1 MGLDHGLG
9 GGSSWSCLSPAAGI
23 GAMAHHAC
31 TALRLRL
38 RLRLLQLTGSCGLVQ
53 QRSDRHRADAPR
65 SGGDV
70 AAAPLAP

>member
-1 MGLDHGLG
+1 
-9 GGSSWSCLSPAAGI
+9 
-23 GAMAHHAC
+23 MAHHAC

-70 AAAPLAP
+70 AAAPLQRPPIGHVSHDSAAAATCHAATPTR